1 MAKDYGNIAE
11 SIVRNMGGPENVDK
25 IMHCMTRLRIIPKD
39 ASKVNEAAL
48 RQVEGVVEVVKAAG
62 QFQMVIGT
70 SVTKVYDAAI
80 KRYGLEGLGEV
91 DAEDGDG
98 AKRKV
103 TPASLFSML
112 IDTIAGVF
120 LPILPGLGAIGI
132 LRGVLVALSS
142 LGILAADSD
151 TYVVLDALSQGFF
164 YFLPVALAVS
174 AADKFKC
181 NRFIALAVVLGM
193 VYPNMVTAADEGTI
207 FNFLGFIPIEAFN
220 YTSTVIPAIVVV
232 WMTSKFQHLFDRI
245 VPEVVS
251 GIFAPLLT
259 ILVSFPLALLI
270 IGPATSHLGDAMAAV
285 YLWAFNLQPQIA
297 SAILG
302 LLWPITIVFGLHWG
316 FIPIAIQ
323 MIATTGLDTFSPI
336 TVASNFCTMGACVA
350 VLLKTHNTGL
360 KNFAAS
366 ASVSALLGGITEPGV
381 YGITLKF
388 KRPFYLCCLFT
399 CIGGLIMSFG
409 NAAYPGIMTV
419 SIITLPALGMLQGG
433 TFTVVASLVGL
444 VGTFV
449 ATYLFGFNDSMVSE
463 EA

>member
-1 MAKDYGNIAE
+1 MAKDYGKMAE
-11 SIVRNMGGPENVDK
+11 DIVRAMGGPGNVDK

-39 ASKVNEAAL
+39 DSLVNEGAL
-48 RQVEGVVEVVKAAG
+48 RQVEGVVQLVKAAG
-62 QFQMVIGT
+62 QFQIVIGT
-70 SVTKVYDAAI
+70 SVGKVYDAAI
-80 KRYGLEGLGEV
+80 ARYGLQGSGEV
-91 DAEDGDG
+91 AASDG
-98 AKRKV
+98 ADEKRKI
-103 TPASLFSML
+103 TPATLFSML

-132 LRGVLVALSS
+132 LRGVLVALNS
-142 LGILAADSD
+142 LGLLAADSD
-151 TYVVLDALSQGFF
+151 TYIVLDALSQGFF
-164 YFLPVALAVS
+164 YFLPVALAIS

-193 VYPNMVTAADEGTI
+193 VYPSMVSAAEEGTV

-232 WMTSKFQHLFDRI
+232 WMTSKFQHLFNRL
-245 VPEVVS
+245 VPEVVA

-259 ILVSFPLALLI
+259 ILVSFPLAI
-270 IGPATSHLGDAMAAV
+270 FIVGPATSHLGDAMASV
-285 YLWAFNLQPQIA
+285 YLWAFGLQPQIA

-302 LLWPITIVFGLHWG
+302 FIWPITIVFGLHWG

-323 MIATTGLDTFSPI
+323 MIATSGLDTFSPI
-336 TVASNFCTMGACVA
+336 TVACNFCTMGACLA
-350 VLLKTHNTGL
+350 VLLKTHNMNL

-366 ASVSALLGGITEPGV
+366 ASASALLGGITEPGV
-381 YGITLKF
+381 YGITLKY

-399 CIGGLIMSFG
+399 CIGGLIMSFS

-419 SIITLPALGMLQGG
+419 SIVTLPALGMLQGG
-433 TFTVVASLVGL
+433 TFTVIASLVGL
-444 VGTFV
+444 VGTFI
-449 ATYLFGFNDSMVSE
+449 ATYLFGFNDSMIAE